1 MVKRKILTFFK
12 IILILIVI
20 LFVICIIGVLSSKPT
35 QNNSTNKD
43 TVSNAKK
50 EPVTGIEVEKENAPA
65 EDFFYTLTDVTIIL
79 ESCNT
84 HKSTLVIYPTYTV
97 DGKEYKTDL
106 SQFQVGIGD
115 NSVDTLII
123 SEGITEVKTSIFN
136 SCDVQRV
143 YFPKSIT
150 NVYDYTLSYLHPKG
164 KGGKIEIYYGGTQD
178 EWLNIFTEYKR
189 TRVEDAEFG
198 SEMGDALADKANE
211 LLGSKYDSSLFD
223 YYFNADLNDL
233 LK

>member
-1 MVKRKILTFFK
+1 MVKRKIFTFFK
-12 IILILIVI
+12 VVLILIVI
-20 LFVICIIGVLSSKPT
+20 LIVISVIGVLSSKPT
-35 QNNSTNKD
+35 QNNHTNKN
-43 TVSNAKK
+43 TVSDTKK

-65 EDFFYTLTDVTIIL
+65 EDFFYILTDATIIL

-106 SQFQVGIGD
+106 SQFQIGIG
-115 NSVDTLII
+115 NNAVDTLII
-123 SEGITEVKTSIFN
+123 SEGITEIKTPIFN
-136 SCDVQRV
+136 SSGVQRV
-143 YFPKSIT
+143 YFPKSMT
-150 NVYDYTLSYLHPKG
+150 NVYDYTLSYLHPKDD
-164 KGGKIEIYYGGTQD
+164 GGKIEIYYGGTQD
-178 EWLNIFTEYKR
+178 EWLDIFTEYKR

-198 SEMGDALADKANE
+198 SEMGEALADKTNE

-223 YYFNADLNDL
+223 YYFNADPNDL

>member
-1 MVKRKILTFFK
+1 MVKRKIFTFFK
-12 IILILIVI
+12 VVLILIVI
-20 LFVICIIGVLSSKPT
+20 LIVISVIGVLSSKPT
-35 QNNSTNKD
+35 QNNHTNKN
-43 TVSNAKK
+43 TVSDTKK

-65 EDFFYTLTDVTIIL
+65 EDFFYTLADATIIL

-106 SQFQVGIGD
+106 SQFQIGIG
-115 NSVDTLII
+115 NNAVDTLII
-123 SEGITEVKTSIFN
+123 SEGITEIKTPIFN
-136 SCDVQRV
+136 SSGVQRV
-143 YFPKSIT
+143 YFPKSMT
-150 NVYDYTLSYLHPKG
+150 NVYDYTLSYLHPKDE
-164 KGGKIEIYYGGTQD
+164 GGKIEIYYGGTQD

-198 SEMGDALADKANE
+198 SEMGEALADKTNE

-223 YYFNADLNDL
+223 YYFNADPNDL

>member
-1 MVKRKILTFFK
+1 MVKRKIFTFFK
-12 IILILIVI
+12 VVLILIVI
-20 LFVICIIGVLSSKPT
+20 LIVISVIGVLSSKPT
-35 QNNSTNKD
+35 QNNHTNKN
-43 TVSNAKK
+43 TVSDTKK

-65 EDFFYTLTDVTIIL
+65 EDFFYTLTDATIIL

-106 SQFQVGIGD
+106 SQFQIGIG
-115 NSVDTLII
+115 NNAVDTLII
-123 SEGITEVKTSIFN
+123 SEGITEIKTPIFN
-136 SCDVQRV
+136 SSGVQHV
-143 YFPKSIT
+143 YFPKSMT
-150 NVYDYTLSYLHPKG
+150 NVYDYTLSYLHPKDD
-164 KGGKIEIYYGGTQD
+164 GGKIEIYYGGTQD
-178 EWLNIFTEYKR
+178 EWLDIFTEYKR

-198 SEMGDALADKANE
+198 SEMGEALADKTNE

-223 YYFNADLNDL
+223 YYFNADPNDL

>member
-1 MVKRKILTFFK
+1 MVKRKIFTFFK
-12 IILILIVI
+12 VVLILIVI
-20 LFVICIIGVLSSKPT
+20 LIVISVIGVLSSKPT
-35 QNNSTNKD
+35 QNNHTNKN
-43 TVSNAKK
+43 TVSDTKK

-65 EDFFYTLTDVTIIL
+65 EDFFYTLTDATIIL

-106 SQFQVGIGD
+106 SQFQIGIG
-115 NSVDTLII
+115 NNAVDTLII
-123 SEGITEVKTSIFN
+123 SEGITEIKTPIFN
-136 SCDVQRV
+136 SSGVQRV
-143 YFPKSIT
+143 YFPKSMT
-150 NVYDYTLSYLHPKG
+150 NVYDYTLSYLHPKDE
-164 KGGKIEIYYGGTQD
+164 GGKIEIYYGGTQD

-198 SEMGDALADKANE
+198 SEMGEAIADKANE

-223 YYFNADLNDL
+223 YYFSADPNNL